1 MSKNKKK
8 DRVKE
13 LALEIDIL
21 DHMVAAL
28 VDVLEKK
35 GILTSE
41 EWEKEIKS
49 KIETAAKTTLSF
61 REVESCHHSSVF
73 H

>member
-1 MSKNKKK
+1 MSKKNKK

-21 DHMVAAL
+21 DHMIAAL

-49 KIETAAKTTLSF
+49 KIETAAKTLQSF
-61 REVESCHHSSVF
+61 REIES
-73 H
+73 

>member
-1 MSKNKKK
+1 MSKTKKTDK
-8 DRVKE
+8 QRIKE

-21 DHMVAAL
+21 DYMLASL

-49 KIETAAKTTLSF
+49 KIETDAKTTQSF
-61 REVESCHHSSVF
+61 REVES
-73 H
+73 

>member
-1 MSKNKKK
+1 MSKIKKTDK
-8 DRVKE
+8 TRIKE

-21 DHMVAAL
+21 DHMLASL

-49 KIETAAKTTLSF
+49 KIETAAKTTQSF
-61 REVESCHHSSVF
+61 REVES
-73 H
+73 

>member
-1 MSKNKKK
+1 MSKKNKK
-8 DRVKE
+8 DPVRE

-21 DHMVAAL
+21 DHMLAAL

-41 EWEKEIKS
+41 EWEKEVKA
-49 KIETAAKTTLSF
+49 KVETAAKTTKSF
-61 REVESCHHSSVF
+61 REIEF
-73 H
+73 

>member
-1 MSKNKKK
+1 MSKKKK
-8 DRVKE
+8 NAIKE
-13 LALEIDIL
+13 LGLEIDIL

-49 KIETAAKTTLSF
+49 KIETAAKTTKSF
-61 REVESCHHSSVF
+61 RDVES
-73 H
+73 

>member
-1 MSKNKKK
+1 MSKGKKTK
-8 DRVKE
+8 KNAIKE

-21 DHMVAAL
+21 DHMIAAL

-41 EWEKEIKS
+41 EWEKEIKA
-49 KIETAAKTTLSF
+49 KVETAAKTTQSF
-61 REVESCHHSSVF
+61 REIEF
-73 H
+73 

>member
-1 MSKNKKK
+1 MSKTKKTDK
-8 DRVKE
+8 QRIKE

-21 DHMVAAL
+21 DHMLASL

-49 KIETAAKTTLSF
+49 KIETSAKTMQSF
-61 REVESCHHSSVF
+61 REVES
-73 H
+73 